1 MILEDAVRRYS
12 LQNAIKFDGK
22 AQPKA
27 VLGKIM
33 AEYPELNARE
43 ALILIQKIIEDV
55 NTLSLDDQRKELEEK
70 APELL
75 EKKVGEKKSLP
86 DLLHA
91 RMGSVIT
98 RFPPEP
104 NGYLHIGHA
113 KAAFV
118 DYEYAKKYKGRFI
131 LRFDDTNPL
140 NESIEFYETQK
151 EDLKWL
157 GIEWDQEYRTSD
169 HLAQHYELAE
179 KLIKNN
185 HAYICTC
192 PEKKIRETRKKGV
205 NCPCRK
211 KSTFSDWK
219 EFFTMGEGDA
229 IVRLKAD
236 MSSVN
241 TAMRDPILFR
251 IIDYPHPIHGTKY
264 RAWPTYDF
272 YGAVEDSISGVTH
285 PFRTKEYELRD
296 EVYFFLLDCLGLRK
310 PHLMEFARLSI
321 VGMPVSKRK
330 IKPLIDQKLVMGWD
344 DPRLPTLKGLQRRGI
359 LSEAIREFVLS
370 QGISKAESSVTFDQV
385 EAHNR
390 KILDPVAQRF
400 FFVPNPVQLEV
411 SKAPKKTVSIKNHPS
426 SDLGMRKIRTSST
439 FFIPQTDADN
449 LKTGDIF
456 RLKDLFNVALTEKK
470 DILYGEFTGGNV
482 MPNTKKIQ
490 WVTNNHVYLSILKPS
505 SLFINDVFQPH
516 SLEKIRGYAERAI
529 SDIPNQAIVQCE
541 RFGFIKIEK
550 TSAGMQGIFI
560 HK

>member
-1 MILEDAVRRYS
+1 MNLEDAVRCYS
-12 LQNAIKFDGK
+12 LQNAIKFDGT

-27 VLGKIM
+27 VLGKVM
-33 AEYPELNARE
+33 AEYPNLNAQE
-43 ALILIQKIIEDV
+43 ALKLIHQTIKDV
-55 NTLSLDDQRKELEEK
+55 NALSLDDQRRELKEK

-75 EKKVGEKKSLP
+75 EKKIGEKKTLP
-86 DLLHA
+86 DLPNA
-91 RMGSVIT
+91 CMGAVIT

-113 KAAFV
+113 KAALV
-118 DYEYAKKYKGRFI
+118 DYEYAKKYKGLFI

-140 NESIEFYETQK
+140 NESLEFYETQK

-169 HLAQHYELAE
+169 HLARHYELAE

-185 HAYICTC
+185 HAYVCTC
-192 PEKKIRETRKKGV
+192 SEETIKENRKKGL

-211 KSTFSDWK
+211 KSTFTDWK
-219 EFFTMGEGDA
+219 KFFTMVQGEA

-236 MSSVN
+236 MSSAN
-241 TAMRDPILFR
+241 TAMRDPTLFR
-251 IIDYPHPIHGTKY
+251 IIDHPHPIHRTKY
-264 RAWPTYDF
+264 RVWPTYDF
-272 YGAVEDSISGVTH
+272 YGAIEDSISGVTH

-310 PHLMEFARLSI
+310 PYLMEFARLSI
-321 VGMPVSKRK
+321 EGMPVSKRK

-344 DPRLPTLKGLQRRGI
+344 DPRLPTLKGLKRRGI
-359 LSEAIREFVLS
+359 LPEAIREFVLS

-390 KILDPVAQRF
+390 KILDPVTQRF
-400 FFVPNPVQLEV
+400 FFVPNPVQLDV
-411 SKAPKKTVSIKNHPS
+411 SKAPKKTISIKNHPS
-426 SDLGMRKIRTSST
+426 SDLGIRKIKTSST
-439 FFIPQTDADN
+439 FFIPQTDADDI
-449 LKTGDIF
+449 KTGEIF
-456 RLKDLFNVALTEKK
+456 RLKDLFNVILTKK
-470 DILYGEFTGGNV
+470 NNILFGEFTGGEV

-490 WVTNNHVYLSILKPS
+490 WVTSNHIPLSILKPS
-505 SLFINDVFQPH
+505 ALYINEIFQPQ
-516 SLEKIRGYAERAI
+516 SLEKIRGYAEKAI
-529 SDIPNQAIVQCE
+529 SSVSTQAIVQCE

-550 TSAGMQGIFI
+550 TSVGMQGIFI

>member
-1 MILEDAVRRYS
+1 MSLEDKVRQYS

-33 AEYPELNARE
+33 AEYPQLNARE
-43 ALILIQKIIEDV
+43 ALKLIQEIIEGV
-55 NTLSLDDQRKELEEK
+55 NALSIDDQRKELEEK

-75 EKKVGEKKSLP
+75 EKKVGGKKSLP
-86 DLLHA
+86 DLPNA

-118 DYEYAKKYKGRFI
+118 DYEYAQKYKGCFI

-140 NESIEFYETQK
+140 NESLEFYETQK

-157 GIEWDQEYRTSD
+157 GIDWDQEYRTSD
-169 HLAQHYELAE
+169 HLPRHYELAE
-179 KLIKNN
+179 KLIKDN
-185 HAYICTC
+185 HAYVCTC
-192 PEKKIRETRKKGV
+192 PEEKIRETRKKGV

-211 KSTFSDWK
+211 KSTYSDWK
-219 EFFTMGEGDA
+219 DFFTMEEGEA

-241 TAMRDPILFR
+241 TAMRDPTLFR
-251 IIDYPHPIHGTKY
+251 IIDHPHPIHGTKY

-272 YGAVEDSISGVTH
+272 CGAVEDSISGVTH

-359 LSEAIREFVLS
+359 LPEAIREFVLS

-390 KILDPVAQRF
+390 KILDPVTLRF
-400 FFVPNPVQLEV
+400 FFVPNPAQLEV
-411 SKAPKKTVSIKNHPS
+411 SKAPKRNISIKNHPS
-426 SDLGMRKIRTSST
+426 SNLGIRKIRTSST
-439 FFIPQTDADN
+439 FFIPQTDADE
-449 LKTGDIF
+449 LKTGEVF
-456 RLKDLFNVALTEKK
+456 RLKDLFNVTLTEKK
-470 DILYGEFTGGNV
+470 DILYGEFTGGKV
-482 MPNTKKIQ
+482 IPATKKIQ
-490 WVTNNHVYLSILKPS
+490 WVTNNHIPLSILKPS
-505 SLFINDVFQPH
+505 ALFINDVFQPQ
-516 SLEKIRGYAERAI
+516 SLEKIRGYAEKAL
-529 SDIPNQAIVQCE
+529 SYVSNQAIVQCE

-550 TSAGMQGIFI
+550 TDAGMQGIFI

>member
-1 MILEDAVRRYS
+1 MSLEDTVRQYS

-33 AEYPELNARE
+33 AEYPQLNARE
-43 ALILIQKIIEDV
+43 ALQLIQEIIEDV
-55 NTLSLDDQRKELEEK
+55 NALSLDDQRRELEEK

-86 DLLHA
+86 DLPNA

-118 DYEYAKKYKGRFI
+118 DYEYAQKYKGCFI

-140 NESIEFYETQK
+140 NESLEFYETQK

-169 HLAQHYELAE
+169 HLPQHYELAE
-179 KLIKNN
+179 KLIKDN
-185 HAYICTC
+185 HAYVCTC
-192 PEKKIRETRKKGV
+192 PEEKIRETRKKGV

-219 EFFTMGEGDA
+219 NFFTMGEGEA

-241 TAMRDPILFR
+241 TAMRDPTLFR
-251 IIDYPHPIHGTKY
+251 IIDHPHPIHGTKY

-272 YGAVEDSISGVTH
+272 CGAVEDSISGVTH

-370 QGISKAESSVTFDQV
+370 QGLSKAESSVTFDQV

-390 KILDPVAQRF
+390 KILDPVTQRF

-411 SKAPKKTVSIKNHPS
+411 SKAPKGVISIKNHPS
-426 SDLGMRKIRTSST
+426 SNLGIRKIQTSST
-439 FFIPQTDADN
+439 FFIPQTDADD
-449 LKTGDIF
+449 LKTGEIF
-456 RLKDLFNVALTEKK
+456 RLKDLFNVTLTEKK
-470 DILYGEFTGGNV
+470 NILYGEFTGGKV
-482 MPNTKKIQ
+482 IPSTKKIQ
-490 WVTNNHVYLSILKPS
+490 WVTNNHIPLSILKPS
-505 SLFINDVFQPH
+505 ALFINDVFQPQ
-516 SLEKIRGYAERAI
+516 SLEKIRGYAEKAL
-529 SDIPNQAIVQCE
+529 SYVSNKAIVQCE

-550 TSAGMQGIFI
+550 TGAGMKGIFI

>member
-1 MILEDAVRRYS
+1 MNLEDAVRCYS
-12 LQNAIKFDGK
+12 LQNAIKFEGT

-27 VLGKIM
+27 VLGKVM
-33 AEYPELNARE
+33 AEYPNLDARE
-43 ALILIQKIIEDV
+43 TLKIIQQIIKDV
-55 NTLSLDDQRKELEEK
+55 NVLSLEDQRKELAEK

-75 EKKVGEKKSLP
+75 EKKIGEKKTLP
-86 DLLHA
+86 DLPNA
-91 RMGSVIT
+91 CMGAVIT

-113 KAAFV
+113 KAALV
-118 DYEYAKKYKGRFI
+118 DYEYAKKYKGLFI

-140 NESIEFYETQK
+140 NESLEFYETQK

-157 GIEWDQEYRTSD
+157 GIEWNQEYRTSD
-169 HLAQHYELAE
+169 HLALHYELAE

-185 HAYICTC
+185 HAYVCTC
-192 PEKKIRETRKKGV
+192 SEETIKENRKKGL

-211 KSTFSDWK
+211 KSTFTDWK
-219 EFFTMGEGDA
+219 KFFTMVQGEA

-241 TAMRDPILFR
+241 TAMRDPTLFR
-251 IIDYPHPIHGTKY
+251 IIDHPHPIHGTKY
-264 RAWPTYDF
+264 RVWPTYDF
-272 YGAVEDSISGVTH
+272 YGAIEDSISGITH

-321 VGMPVSKRK
+321 EGMPVSKRK

-344 DPRLPTLKGLQRRGI
+344 DPRLPTLKGLKRRGI
-359 LSEAIREFVLS
+359 LPEAIREFVLS

-390 KILDPVAQRF
+390 KILDPVTQRF

-411 SKAPKKTVSIKNHPS
+411 SKAPKQTISIKNHPS
-426 SDLGMRKIRTSST
+426 SNLGIRKIKTSST
-439 FFIPQTDADN
+439 FFIPQTDADDI
-449 LKTGDIF
+449 KAGEIF
-456 RLKDLFNVALTEKK
+456 RLKDLFNVILTKK
-470 DILYGEFTGGNV
+470 NNILFGEFTGGEV

-490 WVTNNHVYLSILKPS
+490 WVTRNHIPLSILKPS
-505 SLFINDVFQPH
+505 ALYINEIFQPQ
-516 SLEKIRGYAERAI
+516 SLEKIRGYAEKAI
-529 SDIPNQAIVQCE
+529 SSVCTQAIVQCE

-550 TSAGMQGIFI
+550 TSTGMQGIYI

>member
-1 MILEDAVRRYS
+1 MSLKDAVRLYS
-12 LQNAIKFDGK
+12 LQNAIKFDGT

-33 AEYPELNARE
+33 ADYPGINARE
-43 ALILIQKIIEDV
+43 ALTLIQKIIEDV
-55 NTLSLDDQRKELEEK
+55 NTLSLDEQRNELEEK

-75 EKKVGEKKSLP
+75 EKKAGEKKNLP
-86 DLLHA
+86 DLPHA
-91 RMGSVIT
+91 IMEGVIT

-113 KAAFV
+113 KAALV

-140 NESIEFYETQK
+140 NESLEFYETQK

-169 HLAQHYELAE
+169 HLDQHYELAE

-192 PEKKIRETRKKGV
+192 PEKKIKETRKKGV
-205 NCPCRK
+205 NCPCRD
-211 KSTFSDWK
+211 KSTFLDWK
-219 EFFTMGEGDA
+219 DFFTMEEGEA
-229 IVRLKAD
+229 ILRLKAD
-236 MSSVN
+236 MSSAN
-241 TAMRDPILFR
+241 TAMRDPTLFR
-251 IIDYPHPIHGTKY
+251 IINHPHPIHGTKY
-264 RAWPTYDF
+264 RVWPTYDF

-296 EVYFFLLDCLGLRK
+296 EAYFFLLDCLGLRK

-330 IKPLIDQKLVMGWD
+330 IKPLIDHKLVMGWD
-344 DPRLPTLKGLQRRGI
+344 DPRLPTIKGLQRRGI

-390 KILDPVAQRF
+390 KILDPVTPRF

-411 SKAPKKTVSIKNHPS
+411 SKAPKKTISIKNHPS
-426 SDLGMRKIRTSST
+426 SPLGIRKIRTSNT
-439 FFIPQTDADN
+439 FFIPQTDADE
-449 LKTGDIF
+449 LQTREIF
-456 RLKDLFNVALTEKK
+456 RLKDLFNVTLTEKK
-470 DILYGEFTGGNV
+470 DILYGEFTGGKV
-482 MPNTKKIQ
+482 IPNTKKIQ
-490 WVTNNHVYLSILKPS
+490 WATNNHINLSILKPS
-505 SLFINDVFQPH
+505 SLFANDVFQPH
-516 SLEKIRGYAERAI
+516 SLETIRGYAENSI
-529 SDIPNQAIVQCE
+529 SDVSDQAIVQCE

-550 TSAGMQGIFI
+550 TSAGLQGIFI

>member
-1 MILEDAVRRYS
+1 MNLEDAVRCYS
-12 LQNAIKFDGK
+12 LQNAIKFEGT

-27 VLGKIM
+27 VLGKVM
-33 AEYPELNARE
+33 AEYPNLDARE
-43 ALILIQKIIEDV
+43 TLKIIQQIIKDV
-55 NTLSLDDQRKELEEK
+55 NVLSLEDQRKELAEK

-75 EKKVGEKKSLP
+75 EKKIGEKKTLP
-86 DLLHA
+86 DLPNA
-91 RMGSVIT
+91 CMGAVIT

-113 KAAFV
+113 KAALV
-118 DYEYAKKYKGRFI
+118 DYEYAKKYKGLFI

-140 NESIEFYETQK
+140 NESLEFYETQK

-157 GIEWDQEYRTSD
+157 GIEWNQEYRTSD
-169 HLAQHYELAE
+169 HLARHYELAE

-185 HAYICTC
+185 HAYVCTC
-192 PEKKIRETRKKGV
+192 SEETIKENRKKGL

-211 KSTFSDWK
+211 KSTFTDWK
-219 EFFTMGEGDA
+219 KFFTMVQGEA

-241 TAMRDPILFR
+241 TAMRDPTLFR
-251 IIDYPHPIHGTKY
+251 IIDHPHPIHGTKY
-264 RAWPTYDF
+264 RVWPTYDF
-272 YGAVEDSISGVTH
+272 YGAIEDSISGITH

-321 VGMPVSKRK
+321 EGMPVSKRK

-344 DPRLPTLKGLQRRGI
+344 DPRLPTLKGLKRRGI
-359 LSEAIREFVLS
+359 LPEAIREFVLS

-390 KILDPVAQRF
+390 KILDPVTQRF

-411 SKAPKKTVSIKNHPS
+411 SKAPKQTISIKNHPS
-426 SDLGMRKIRTSST
+426 SNLGIRKIKTSST
-439 FFIPQTDADN
+439 FFIPQTDADDI
-449 LKTGDIF
+449 KAGEIF
-456 RLKDLFNVALTEKK
+456 RLKDLFNVILTKK
-470 DILYGEFTGGNV
+470 NNILFGEFTGGEV

-490 WVTNNHVYLSILKPS
+490 WVTRNHIPLSILKPS
-505 SLFINDVFQPH
+505 ALYINEIFQPQ
-516 SLEKIRGYAERAI
+516 SLEKIRGYAEKAI
-529 SDIPNQAIVQCE
+529 SSVCTQAIVQCE

-550 TSAGMQGIFI
+550 TSTGMQGIYI

>member
-1 MILEDAVRRYS
+1 MSLEDTVRQYS

-33 AEYPELNARE
+33 AEYPQLHAQE
-43 ALILIQKIIEDV
+43 ALKLIQEIIEDV
-55 NTLSLDDQRKELEEK
+55 NALSVDDQRRELEEK

-86 DLLHA
+86 DLPNA

-118 DYEYAKKYKGRFI
+118 DYEYAQKYKGCFI

-140 NESIEFYETQK
+140 NESKEFYDTQK

-169 HLAQHYELAE
+169 HLPQHYELAE

-185 HAYICTC
+185 HAYICIC
-192 PEKKIRETRKKGV
+192 PEEKIRETRKKGID
-205 NCPCRK
+205 CPCRK
-211 KSTFSDWK
+211 KSTLSDWK
-219 EFFTMGEGDA
+219 DFFTMREGEG

-241 TAMRDPILFR
+241 TAMRDPTLFR
-251 IIDYPHPIHGTKY
+251 SIDYPHPVHGTKY

-321 VGMPVSKRK
+321 EGMPVSKRK

-359 LSEAIREFVLS
+359 LSESIREFVLS

-390 KILDPVAQRF
+390 KILDPVTPRF

-411 SKAPKKTVSIKNHPS
+411 SKAPKKMNLIKNHPS
-426 SDLGMRKIRTSST
+426 SNLGMRKIMTSGT
-439 FFIPQTDADN
+439 FFIPQTDADD
-449 LKTGDIF
+449 LKNGDIF
-456 RLKDLFNVALTEKK
+456 RLKDLFNVTLTEKK
-470 DILYGEFTGGNV
+470 DILYGEFTGGKII
-482 MPNTKKIQ
+482 PNTKKIQ
-490 WVTNNHVYLSILKPS
+490 WVTNTNIPLSILKPS
-505 SLFINDVFQPH
+505 SLFINDVFQPQ
-516 SLEKIRGYAERAI
+516 SLKKINGYAEKAM
-529 SDIPNQAIVQCE
+529 SDVSDKAIVQCE

-550 TSAGMQGIFI
+550 TGAGIQGIFI